1 MNFWRKNMKNLLS
14 AMFLLTAVTINAGHH
29 ESGHKGN
36 TVEWEIETYT
46 SSAPDFIGDFA
57 TVVGASGKVI
67 REGTNGWTC
76 LPFIPMPKMGF
87 KNANEAAPAC
97 ADANAVAWANAYIAQ
112 EKPEIEND
120 GWIWMKHG
128 DTGVDNFR
136 PYSEGDKA
144 NTKPEDW
151 IYSGSHL
158 MLMPKDPKSLDGVST
173 DFTTGAP
180 YVMMKGTPFV
190 HLMIPLDG
198 YYDYQP
204 ESAPK

>member
-1 MNFWRKNMKNLLS
+1 MNNKII
-14 AMFLLTAVTINAGHH
+14 ATIFLFTSVGVFAGHH
-29 ESGHKGN
+29 GDGHKSMGN
-36 TVEWEIETYT
+36 SEEWEIETYT
-46 SSAPDFIGDFA
+46 SAAPDFIGNFA
-57 TVVGASGKVI
+57 TVVGASGEVI

-87 KNANEAAPAC
+87 KTANEAAPAC

-112 EKPEIEND
+112 AKPEIEND

-144 NTKPEDW
+144 NTKAEDW

-158 MLMPKDPKSLDGVST
+158 MLMPKDPSSLDGVST

>member
-1 MNFWRKNMKNLLS
+1 MKNIILSMLLIAPFAIEANNS
-14 AMFLLTAVTINAGHH
+14 
-29 ESGHKGN
+29 EGN
-36 TVEWEIETYT
+36 SIEWEIKTYT
-46 SSAPDFIGDFA
+46 SAAPDFIGDFA
-57 TVVGASGKVI
+57 TVVGASGEI
-67 REGTNGWTC
+67 LREGSNGWTC

-87 KNANEAAPAC
+87 KTANEAAPAC

-112 EKPEIEND
+112 SKPEIEND

-136 PYSEGDKA
+136 PYSEGDKD
-144 NTKPEDW
+144 NTDPEDW

-158 MLMPKDPKSLDGVST
+158 MLMPKDPASLEGVST

-180 YVMMKGTPFV
+180 YVMMQGTPFV

>member
-1 MNFWRKNMKNLLS
+1 MKNIILSMLLVAPFAIEANNS
-14 AMFLLTAVTINAGHH
+14 
-29 ESGHKGN
+29 EGN
-36 TVEWEIETYT
+36 SVEWEIKTYT
-46 SSAPDFIGDFA
+46 SAAPDFIGDFA
-57 TVVGASGKVI
+57 TVVGASGEI
-67 REGTNGWTC
+67 LREGSNGWTC

-87 KNANEAAPAC
+87 KTANEAAPAC

-112 EKPEIEND
+112 SKPEIEND

-136 PYSEGDKA
+136 PYSEGDKE
-144 NTKPEDW
+144 NTDPEDW

-158 MLMPKDPKSLDGVST
+158 MLMPKDPSSLEGVST

-180 YVMMKGTPFV
+180 YVMMQGTPFV

>member
-1 MNFWRKNMKNLLS
+1 MNSKLLGFI
-14 AMFLLTAVTINAGHH
+14 AFLFVINISAGHH
-29 ESGHKGN
+29 EGGKMHGN
-36 TVEWEIETYT
+36 SAEWEIETYT

-57 TVVGASGKVI
+57 TVVSASGDI
-67 REGTNGWTC
+67 LREGTNGWTC
-76 LPFIPMPKMGF
+76 LPFIAMPKMGF
-87 KNANEAAPAC
+87 KTANEAAPAC
-97 ADANAVAWANAYIAQ
+97 ADENAVAWANAYMSQ
-112 EKPEIEND
+112 SKPEIQND
-120 GWIWMKHG
+120 GWIWMIHG

-136 PYSEGDKA
+136 PYSEGDKE
-144 NTKPEDW
+144 NTDPEDW

-158 MLMPKDPKSLDGVST
+158 MLMPKDPASLEGVST

-190 HLMIPLDG
+190 HLMIPLEG

>member
-1 MNFWRKNMKNLLS
+1 MKNIILSMLLIAPFAIEANNS
-14 AMFLLTAVTINAGHH
+14 
-29 ESGHKGN
+29 EGN
-36 TVEWEIETYT
+36 SVEWEIKTYT
-46 SSAPDFIGDFA
+46 SAAPNFIGDFA
-57 TVVGASGKVI
+57 TVVGASGEI
-67 REGTNGWTC
+67 LREGSNGWTC

-87 KNANEAAPAC
+87 KTANEAAPAC

-112 EKPEIEND
+112 SKPEIEND

-136 PYSEGDKA
+136 PYSEGDKD
-144 NTKPEDW
+144 NTDPEDW

-158 MLMPKDPKSLDGVST
+158 MLMPKDPASLEGVST

-180 YVMMKGTPFV
+180 YVMMQGTPFV

>member
-1 MNFWRKNMKNLLS
+1 MKNIILSMLLIAPFAIEANNS
-14 AMFLLTAVTINAGHH
+14 
-29 ESGHKGN
+29 EGN
-36 TVEWEIETYT
+36 SVEWEIKTYT
-46 SSAPDFIGDFA
+46 SAAPDFIGDFA
-57 TVVGASGKVI
+57 TVVGASGEML
-67 REGTNGWTC
+67 REGSNGWTC

-87 KNANEAAPAC
+87 KTANEAAPAC

-112 EKPEIEND
+112 SKPEIEND

-136 PYSEGDKA
+136 PYSEGDKD
-144 NTKPEDW
+144 NTDPEDW

-158 MLMPKDPKSLDGVST
+158 MLMPKDPASLEGVST

-180 YVMMKGTPFV
+180 YVMMQGTPFV

>member
-1 MNFWRKNMKNLLS
+1 MNNKIIATL
-14 AMFLLTAVTINAGHH
+14 FLFTSVGVFADHH
-29 ESGHKGN
+29 GDGNKGMGN
-36 TVEWEIETYT
+36 SEEWEIETYT
-46 SSAPDFIGDFA
+46 SAAPDFIGNFA

-87 KNANEAAPAC
+87 KTANEAAPAC

-112 EKPEIEND
+112 AKPEIEND

-144 NTKPEDW
+144 NTKAEDW

-158 MLMPKDPKSLDGVST
+158 MLMPKDPSSLDGVST

>member
-1 MNFWRKNMKNLLS
+1 MKNIILSMLLIAPFAIEANNS
-14 AMFLLTAVTINAGHH
+14 
-29 ESGHKGN
+29 EGN
-36 TVEWEIETYT
+36 SVEWEIKTYT
-46 SSAPDFIGDFA
+46 SAAPNFIGDFA
-57 TVVGASGKVI
+57 TVVGASGEI
-67 REGTNGWTC
+67 LREGSNGWTC

-87 KNANEAAPAC
+87 KTANEAAPAC

-112 EKPEIEND
+112 SKPEIEND

-136 PYSEGDKA
+136 PYSEGDKE
-144 NTKPEDW
+144 NTDPEDW

-158 MLMPKDPKSLDGVST
+158 MLMPKDPSSLEGVST

-180 YVMMKGTPFV
+180 YVMMQGTPFV

>member
-1 MNFWRKNMKNLLS
+1 M
-14 AMFLLTAVTINAGHH
+14 H
-29 ESGHKGN
+29 GN
-36 TVEWEIETYT
+36 TAEWEIETYT
-46 SSAPDFIGDFA
+46 SSAPDFIGDYA
-57 TVVGASGKVI
+57 TVVSASGEVL

-76 LPFIPMPKMGF
+76 LPFIAMPKMGF
-87 KNANEAAPAC
+87 KTANEAAPAC
-97 ADANAVAWANAYIAQ
+97 ADANAVAWADAYISQ
-112 EKPEIEND
+112 SKPEIPND
-120 GWIWMKHG
+120 GWIWMIHG

-136 PYSEGDKA
+136 PYSEGDKE
-144 NTKPEDW
+144 NTDPEDW

-158 MLMPKDPKSLDGVST
+158 MLMPKDPASLEGVST

-190 HLMIPLDG
+190 HLMIPLEG